1 MVHTEDGKTD
11 DPFDDLLTAV
21 ENAIDGISSN
31 SSSSSSSSSSDSSSS
46 SSEDNESLLLIN
58 QNKYINKINKKW
70 NLWSKD

>member
-31 SSSSSSSSSSDSSSS
+31 SSSSSSSSDSSSS

-58 QNKYINKINKKW
+58 QNKHINKINK
-70 NLWSKD
+70 